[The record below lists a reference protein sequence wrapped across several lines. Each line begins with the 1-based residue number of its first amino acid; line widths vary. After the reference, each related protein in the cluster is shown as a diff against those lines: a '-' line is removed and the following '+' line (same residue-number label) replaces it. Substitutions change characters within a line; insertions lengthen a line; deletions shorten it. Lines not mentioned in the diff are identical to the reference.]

1 MNKQIDITGI
11 ALKTQRLILRPWKE
25 SDLEDF
31 YEYAKVDGVGQM
43 AGWLPHSS
51 MEESKMILNR
61 FIEGKKTF
69 AIELAGKVIGS
80 VGVEQ
85 YNEAN
90 FPELQEKQGRAIG
103 YVLSK
108 DYWGRGIMPEAV
120 QAVIQW
126 LFKEAGLDFVL
137 ISHYEWNHQS
147 QRVIQKCG
155 GEPIKTTVHETRF
168 GTRENTIENII
179 WNPAR

>member
-147 QRVIQKCG
+147 KRVIQKCG

>member
-51 MEESKMILNR
+51 MEESKMILDR
-61 FIEGKKTF
+61 FIDGKKTF

-168 GTRENTIENII
+168 GTRENTIDNII
-179 WNPAR
+179 WK

>member
-1 MNKQIDITGI
+1 MNKQIDMSGIT
-11 ALKTQRLILRPWKE
+11 LKTQRLILRPWE
-25 SDLEDF
+25 ERDLADF
-31 YEYAKVDGVGQM
+31 HEYAKVDGVGQM
-43 AGWLPHSS
+43 AGWIPHSS
-51 MEESKMILNR
+51 MEESKMILDK

-147 QRVIQKCG
+147 KRVIQKCG

-168 GTRENTIENII
+168 GTRENTIDNII
-179 WNPAR
+179 WK

>member
-69 AIELAGKVIGS
+69 AIELAGKAIGS

-147 QRVIQKCG
+147 KRVIQKCG

-168 GTRENTIENII
+168 GTRENTIDNII
-179 WNPAR
+179 WK